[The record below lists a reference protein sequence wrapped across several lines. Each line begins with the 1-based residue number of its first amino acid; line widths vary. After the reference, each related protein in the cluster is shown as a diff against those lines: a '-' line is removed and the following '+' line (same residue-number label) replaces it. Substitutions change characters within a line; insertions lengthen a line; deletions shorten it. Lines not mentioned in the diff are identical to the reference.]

1 MFIASVCCVF
11 VDAAPVENAARNSTA
26 GEDDIEST
34 ADNVSHVSNDYEL
47 DDMFFEGNTSANITE
62 DGIEEEM
69 ILFEG
74 DIVISL
80 EELRKYYDINEAT
93 EKELVKVKVH
103 ESHVSKR
110 AASSDPDKLWTNR
123 RVPYE
128 LSSSFTASERA
139 NIRSAMDVLSSQTC
153 IQFEERSGQSDYVYF
168 ETGDECSS
176 KIGRV
181 GDCQQITLTSL
192 CASIQGKILH
202 EICHALGLWHEQSRP
217 DRDSY
222 VTIHWDNIEEGK
234 EGNFKKRKD
243 KEVDYQ
249 GTGYD
254 YGSVLHYGKR
264 YFNNCPSCD
273 TITVN
278 AEGEP
283 EIGQRDGLSPTD
295 ILQIKRLYKCPG
307 PGQRGLLML
316 YIRNGVNLED
326 TDGFFGDP
334 DPYVKVRA
342 IDSNGQEVIRT
353 TSHKQGTE
361 NPTWNTKMFFSD
373 RHWQYFRISVWDS
386 DFLSSDEAMGMSVT
400 VPLLNQPN
408 AATRQRYCTNTA
420 CNRYIWYDY
429 KLLSVI
435 TECTYN

>member
-1 MFIASVCCVF
+1 M
-11 VDAAPVENAARNSTA
+11 RQ
-26 GEDDIEST
+26 
-34 ADNVSHVSNDYEL
+34 L
-47 DDMFFEGNTSANITE
+47 
-62 DGIEEEM
+62 
-69 ILFEG
+69 
-74 DIVISL
+74 
-80 EELRKYYDINEAT
+80 K
-93 EKELVKVKVH
+93 KELVKVKVH

-110 AASSDPDKLWTNR
+110 AASSDPDKLWTNQ

-128 LSSSFTASERA
+128 ISSSFTTSQRN
-139 NIRSAMDVLSSQTC
+139 NIRSAMDVLSSHTC
-153 IQFEERSGQSDYVYF
+153 IRFEERSGQSDYVFF
-168 ETGDECSS
+168 EKGDECSS

-181 GDCQQITLTSL
+181 SGCQLITLTSS

-222 VTIHWDNIEEGK
+222 VTIHLDNIEEDM
-234 EGNFKKRKD
+234 EGNFEKRKD

-254 YGSVLHYGKR
+254 YRSVLHYGKR
-264 YFNNCPSCD
+264 YFNNCRNCD

-278 AEGEP
+278 NDREY
-283 EIGQRDGLSPTD
+283 QRQGRPQLGHDDHLSPTD

-326 TDGFFGDP
+326 TDPIFGDP

-342 IDSNGQEVIRT
+342 IDSNGLEVIRT

-361 NPTWNTKMFFSD
+361 NLTWNTNMVFGD
-373 RHWQYFRISVWDS
+373 RHWQFFRISVWDS
-386 DFLSSDEAMGMSVT
+386 GFILSDDAMGMSVT
-400 VPLLNQPN
+400 VPLLNQPHQ
-408 AATRQRYCTNTA
+408 TKVLHQHSMQQVYM
-420 CNRYIWYDY
+420 
-429 KLLSVI
+429 V
-435 TECTYN
+435 